1 MYRISG
7 VQLRVER
14 CTGNGDNRD
23 IVDSVGIPRAGKHML
38 QDSCGMETD
47 VGGSVQDGNKI

>member
-1 MYRISG
+1 M
-7 VQLRVER
+7 
-14 CTGNGDNRD
+14 
-23 IVDSVGIPRAGKHML
+23 DSVGIPRAGKHML